1 MVNRVRAVIVALM
14 VVLTAGCAQ
23 YPMPTEPTE
32 PVANAPSEPPAPE
45 SERMSMPQLVASHA
59 AEADGVLIKAGL
71 VPILRYEPGIVTE
84 PGTVVNT
91 EPGGGSSV
99 ELGAT
104 VTVYIAGPPGKT
116 LAEYVDA
123 HRETFTGLGVDG
135 NGVLV
140 VGVLQTVDL
149 AKEMAALTE
158 VAAGRAFRV
167 QTCSRSWVELT
178 KLQVELGKRR
188 FLPGADKL
196 AFATAIDPLA
206 CALRLTADLSDTEVA
221 ELTGRYP
228 GALVIQKGTVRR
240 GG

>member
-1 MVNRVRAVIVALM
+1 MRALLIVLVLA
-14 VVLTAGCAQ
+14 LTAACAQ
-23 YPMPTEPTE
+23 PPMPPT
-32 PVANAPSEPPAPE
+32 PVANVPSDPAAPD
-45 SERMSMPQLVASHA
+45 SERMTMPQLVGRRAV
-59 AEADGVLIKAGL
+59 EADGALIKAGL

-91 EPGGGSSV
+91 EPGGGSLV

-104 VTVYIAGPPGKT
+104 VIVSIAGPPGKT
-116 LAEYVDA
+116 LAGYVDA

-140 VGVLQTVDL
+140 VGVLQTADV

-158 VAAGRAFRV
+158 VAGGKSFRL

-178 KLQVELGKRR
+178 KIQVELTKRR
-188 FLPGADKL
+188 FLPDADQT

-206 CALRLTADLSDTEVA
+206 CALRMTADLSDAEVA
-221 ELTGRYP
+221 ELTSRYS

-240 GG
+240 AG